1 MTWKLFKNKQT
12 NKQTSIFK
20 AWIHHTSFPTSFH
33 SISKYTFS
41 YFLFFCASIQA
52 FIFFFF
58 FLFKWGA
65 HITHKSLFNRNLQ
78 NKTTQSAWKPNKK
91 FTSRRDASFC
101 PYLLFNG
108 PPLFWCYNR
117 KQNTSQGCTSLL
129 IVLLFP
135 FWTTAS
141 ESETNMY
148 LYTYI

>member
-1 MTWKLFKNKQT
+1 MHFGSLFYFYSVLLEPWSVDHFLDPNVAFFYMYL
-12 NKQTSIFK
+12 I
-20 AWIHHTSFPTSFH
+20 
-33 SISKYTFS
+33 FS